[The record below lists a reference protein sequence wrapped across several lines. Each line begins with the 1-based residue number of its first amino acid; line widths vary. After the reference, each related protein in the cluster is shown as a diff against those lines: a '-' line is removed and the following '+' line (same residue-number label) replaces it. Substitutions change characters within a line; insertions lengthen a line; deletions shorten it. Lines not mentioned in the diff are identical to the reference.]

1 MKRIGTQKAKYLI
14 SRSITTEQSS
24 LACAAVA
31 RATLHEVFG
40 NSFQSLKEV
49 KCSAIT
55 RADGS
60 EARPGTRVDIPCHED
75 KAPHQKD
82 ILERP
87 VALYALV
94 EGMQDDQVVMHTKWC
109 MSPSYPVQV
118 RDKIVATGRPIL
130 GLRIICIPVV
140 GDVVIRVGEV
150 LTSS

>member
-14 SRSITTEQSS
+14 SRTITPEQSS

-31 RATLHEVFG
+31 RATLNEVFG
-40 NSFQSLKEV
+40 NTFQSLKEV

-60 EARPGTRVDIPCHED
+60 DARPGTRVDIPCHEE
-75 KAPHQKD
+75 KSAQKD

-118 RDKIVATGRPIL
+118 RDKIVATWRPIL